1 MGWFAAGI
9 LWTAVVVVLSTAW
22 TDWRCR
28 EIPHW
33 ALVFL
38 VAGWFVAAFA
48 LPQCLG
54 GAIGGAL
61 LCGATGLAV
70 GLALYAFG
78 LLGGGDGKLLAV
90 LGLWLGARD
99 FGFALLAGAGLLA
112 LLLVA
117 ARADPGHSFHCRG
130 IPCACA
136 LAPPAAVL
144 LAARAV
150 GLSG

>member
-1 MGWFAAGI
+1 MAAI
-9 LWTAVVVVLSTAW
+9 
-22 TDWRCR
+22 
-28 EIPHW
+28 I
-33 ALVFL
+33 
-38 VAGWFVAAFA
+38 

-54 GAIGGAL
+54 GSVSGGL
-61 LCGATGLAV
+61 LCGVAGLATGW
-70 GLALYAFG
+70 ALYAFG

-90 LGLWLGARD
+90 LGLWLGATD
-99 FGFALLAGAGLLA
+99 FGFALLAGAALLA
-112 LLLVA
+112 LFLVV
-117 ARADPGHSFHCRG
+117 ARWDIGQSFRVRG

>member
-1 MGWFAAGI
+1 MGWLAVGG
-9 LWTAVVVVLSTAW
+9 LWAAVVVVLSTAW
-22 TDWRCR
+22 TDWQRR

-33 ALVFL
+33 ALLVL
-38 VAGWFVAAFA
+38 VAGWLVVAFA
-48 LPQCLG
+48 VPQGVG
-54 GAIGGAL
+54 GTVSGAL
-61 LCGATGLAV
+61 LCGGAGLVAGV
-70 GLALYAFG
+70 ALYSFG

-90 LGLWLGARD
+90 LGLWLGPPD

-112 LLLVA
+112 LFLVA
-117 ARADPGHSFHCRG
+117 ARADQGHSFHARG

-144 LAARAV
+144 LASRAV

>member
-1 MGWFAAGI
+1 MGWFALGV
-9 LWTAVVVVLSTAW
+9 LWISAAVLVHTAW
-22 TDWRCR
+22 TDWRRR

-33 ALVFL
+33 ALLAVG
-38 VAGWFVAAFA
+38 VGWFVVAFA
-48 LPQCLG
+48 LPQGLG
-54 GAIGGAL
+54 GTVSGAL
-61 LCGATGLAV
+61 MCGAAGLAMGV
-70 GLALYAFG
+70 ALYSFG

-90 LGLWLGARD
+90 LGLWLGTPD
-99 FGFALLAGAGLLA
+99 FGVALLAGAGLLA
-112 LLLVA
+112 LFLVP
-117 ARADPGHSFHCRG
+117 ARADPGHSFNRRG

>member
-1 MGWFAAGI
+1 MGWLALGV
-9 LWTAVVVVLSTAW
+9 LWTATAIMLVAAW
-22 TDWRCR
+22 TDWHRR

-33 ALVFL
+33 TLLVL
-38 VAGWFVAAFA
+38 VAGWTLVAVA
-48 LPQCLG
+48 LPQGLG
-54 GAIGGAL
+54 GTIAAGL
-61 LCGATGLAV
+61 VCGAAGLAV
-70 GLALYAFG
+70 GVALYSFG

-90 LGLWLGARD
+90 LGLWLGVPD

-112 LLLVA
+112 LFLVV
-117 ARADPGHSFHCRG
+117 ARADAGHSFRRRG

-136 LAPPAAVL
+136 LAPPGAVL

>member
-9 LWTAVVVVLSTAW
+9 LWAAVLVVLSTAW
-22 TDWRCR
+22 TDWHRR

-33 ALVFL
+33 TTFAL
-38 VAGWFVAAFA
+38 VAGWFVVAFA
-48 LPQCLG
+48 VPQGLG
-54 GAIGGAL
+54 GTVSGAL
-61 LCGATGLAV
+61 LCAAAGLATGL
-70 GLALYAFG
+70 GLYSFG

-90 LGLWLGARD
+90 LGLWLGPLD

-112 LLLVA
+112 LFVVA
-117 ARADPGHSFHCRG
+117 ARADQGHSFHARG

-144 LAARAV
+144 LASRAV